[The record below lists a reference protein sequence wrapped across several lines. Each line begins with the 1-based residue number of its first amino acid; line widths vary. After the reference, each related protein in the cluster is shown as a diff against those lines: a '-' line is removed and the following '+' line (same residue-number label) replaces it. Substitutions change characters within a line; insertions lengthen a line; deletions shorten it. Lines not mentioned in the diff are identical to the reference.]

1 MTPPAVEVRLE
12 YPRQT
17 IAITSY
23 TDINNFASLNKIV
36 AIDVAL
42 QDIISI
48 IINHCREF
56 SERLTMIV
64 MLQKIENYIYE
75 HIDELTSVKNLYLVF
90 VTVMAIILAVGA
102 NHLMNRHDVAIQ
114 YIHELEEVI
123 EADGTIV
130 GDVCGGD
137 GYAEWYSGM

>member
-1 MTPPAVEVRLE
+1 MLHCMTLMTLVLT
-12 YPRQT
+12 Q
-17 IAITSY
+17 
-23 TDINNFASLNKIV
+23 
-36 AIDVAL
+36 
-42 QDIISI
+42 
-48 IINHCREF
+48 CREF

-75 HIDELTSVKNLYLVF
+75 HIDELTSVKNLYLMF
-90 VTVMAIILAVGA
+90 VTIMAIILLFSA
-102 NHLMNRHDVAIQ
+102 NHLINRHDVAIQ

-123 EADGTIV
+123 EADGTVV

>member
-1 MTPPAVEVRLE
+1 MLHCMTLMTLVLT
-12 YPRQT
+12 Q
-17 IAITSY
+17 
-23 TDINNFASLNKIV
+23 
-36 AIDVAL
+36 
-42 QDIISI
+42 
-48 IINHCREF
+48 CREF

-75 HIDELTSVKNLYLVF
+75 HIDELTSVKNLYLMF
-90 VTVMAIILAVGA
+90 VTIMVIILLFSA
-102 NHLMNRHDVAIQ
+102 NHLMHRYDVAIQ

-123 EADGTIV
+123 EADGTVV

>member
-1 MTPPAVEVRLE
+1 MTPPSANACLE
-12 YPRQT
+12 YPRQA
-17 IAITSY
+17 ISITSY
-23 TDINNFASLNKIV
+23 TDINNFASLNRIV
-36 AIDVAL
+36 AVDVAL
-42 QDIISI
+42 QDVISI
-48 IINHCREF
+48 ITNHCREF

-75 HIDELTSVKNLYLVF
+75 HIDELTSVKNLYLMF
-90 VTVMAIILAVGA
+90 VTIMTIILLFGA
-102 NHLMNRHDVAIQ
+102 NHLMHRHDVARQ

-123 EADGTIV
+123 EADGTVV